1 MTENDIERRPTCRRV
16 RLWRGLNLLERTRSI
31 QDGIGTTVV
40 SAILELRNDT
50 VKLNQVNCSGFPGGS
65 KP

>member
-1 MTENDIERRPTCRRV
+1 M
-16 RLWRGLNLLERTRSI
+16 
-31 QDGIGTTVV
+31 QDGIGTAVV